1 MDQDLRNSGN
11 GQGEGGMSVCNLVS
25 VSGGKD
31 STATL
36 LLALERNVENIHCV
50 FADTGNEHDLTYA
63 YLDYL
68 ESKLGVK
75 IQRVKPDFSAQL
87 ERKRTSTMEK
97 WRRDGVS
104 EATIERAVTVLQ
116 PSGNPFLDMCMWKG
130 RFPSSK
136 ARFCT
141 EELKV
146 NPITD
151 IAVWP
156 LLREY
161 DTIESWQGIRWD
173 ESGARANYVEREGIE
188 PDAGR
193 VFAYRPILSWSAN
206 QVFEFHKKHSVEWNP
221 LYEKGMGRV
230 GCMPCIN
237 ARKDELSAIAS
248 QFPEV
253 IERLREWEYLVSQAS
268 KLGST
273 TFFCATNDPTV
284 NADDV
289 ISHETHGI
297 DRMVDWSNTS
307 RGGRQK
313 ELIASDAEE
322 GGSCSSI
329 YGLCE

>member
-1 MDQDLRNSGN
+1 M
-11 GQGEGGMSVCNLVS
+11 VS

-36 LLALERNVENIHCV
+36 LLALERKTEKIHCV
-50 FADTGNEHDLTYA
+50 FADTGNEHDLTYK

-68 ESKLGVK
+68 ESRLDIK

-87 ERKRTSTMEK
+87 ERKRTTTMLK
-97 WRRDGVS
+97 WRKDGVP
-104 EATIERAVTVLQ
+104 EQTIERAIAALQ
-116 PSGNPFLDMCMWKG
+116 PTENPFLDMCLWKG

-136 ARFCT
+136 VRFCT

-156 LLREY
+156 LLKQY
-161 DTIESWQGIRWD
+161 DIIESWQGIRWD
-173 ESGARANYVEREGIE
+173 ESRARANYVEREGIE
-188 PDAGR
+188 PDASR
-193 VFAYRPILSWSAN
+193 VFAYRPILSWSAD
-206 QVFEFHKKHSVEWNP
+206 QVFEFHRKHGVEWNP

-237 ARKDELSAIAS
+237 ARKGELSAIAT

-253 IERLREWEYLVSQAS
+253 IERVREWEYLVSQAS
-268 KLGST
+268 KWGSS
-273 TFFCATNDPTV
+273 TFFSAVNDPMV
-284 NADDV
+284 NADDE
-289 ISHETHGI
+289 ISHKTHGI
-297 DRMVDWSNTS
+297 DRMVEWSATS

-313 ELIASDAEE
+313 QLIISDAEPA
-322 GGSCSSI
+322 SCSSI

>member
-1 MDQDLRNSGN
+1 MKT
-11 GQGEGGMSVCNLVS
+11 CNMVS

-36 LLALERNVENIHCV
+36 LLALERQTENIHCV
-50 FADTGNEHDLTYA
+50 FADTGNEHELTYQ

-68 ESKLGVK
+68 ESRLEIK

-87 ERKRTSTMEK
+87 ERKRTITMEK
-97 WRRDGVS
+97 WRKDGVS
-104 EATIERAVTVLQ
+104 EAVIERAVSVLQ

-161 DTIESWQGIRWD
+161 DTIESWQGIRLD
-173 ESGARANYVEREGIE
+173 ESRARANYVEREGIE

-193 VFAYRPILSWSAN
+193 VFAYRPILSWSAD

-237 ARKDELSAIAS
+237 ARKGELSAIAS

-268 KLGST
+268 KSGAS
-273 TFFCATNDPTV
+273 TFFCAVNDPTV
-284 NADDV
+284 NADDD

-297 DRMVDWSNTS
+297 DRMVDWSHTS

-313 ELIASDAEE
+313 ELIATDAE
-322 GGSCSSI
+322 GASCSSI

>member
-1 MDQDLRNSGN
+1 MNYSVLVNSLT
-11 GQGEGGMSVCNLVS
+11 VCNMIS

-36 LLALERNVENIHCV
+36 LLAIERETENMHPV
-50 FADTGNEHDLTYA
+50 FADTGNEHELTYT

-68 ESKLGVK
+68 ESRLDIK
-75 IQRVKPDFSAQL
+75 IQRVKPDFTAQL
-87 ERKRTSTMEK
+87 ERKRTITMEK
-97 WRRDGVS
+97 WRRDGVP
-104 EATIERAVTVLQ
+104 EKTIERAISALQ
-116 PSGNPFLDMCMWKG
+116 PTGNPFLDLCLWKG

-146 NPITD
+146 NPITE

-156 LLREY
+156 LLKRY
-161 DTIESWQGIRWD
+161 GIIESWQGIRWD
-173 ESGARANYVEREGIE
+173 ESSTRAHYVEREGIE
-188 PDAGR
+188 PDALR
-193 VFAYRPILSWSAN
+193 VFAYRPILSWSAD
-206 QVFEFHKKHSVEWNP
+206 QVFEFHRKHNVKWNP

-237 ARKDELSAIAS
+237 SRKDELAGIAR
-248 QFPEV
+248 QFPDV

-268 KLGST
+268 KRGST
-273 TFFCATNDPTV
+273 TFFRATSDPTV
-284 NADDV
+284 DADDE
-289 ISHETHGI
+289 ISHQTHGI
-297 DRMVDWSNTS
+297 DRMVDWSKTS

-313 ELIASDAEE
+313 QLIATDAQE
-322 GGSCSSI
+322 GASCSSI

>member
-1 MDQDLRNSGN
+1 MRA
-11 GQGEGGMSVCNLVS
+11 CNMVS

-36 LLALERNVENIHCV
+36 LLALERGVKNIHCV
-50 FADTGNEHDLTYA
+50 FADTGNEHELTYE

-68 ESKLGVK
+68 ESRLEIK
-75 IQRVKPDFSAQL
+75 IQRVKPDFSAEL
-87 ERKRTSTMEK
+87 ERKRTITMEK
-97 WRRDGVS
+97 WRKDGVS
-104 EATIERAVTVLQ
+104 AAVIERAVSVLQ

-130 RFPSSK
+130 RFPSSR
-136 ARFCT
+136 AQFCT
-141 EELKV
+141 QELKV
-146 NPITD
+146 KPITD

-161 DTIESWQGIRWD
+161 DTIESWQGIRWA
-173 ESGARANYVEREGIE
+173 ESRSRATYVEREGIE
-188 PDAGR
+188 PDAER
-193 VFAYRPILSWSAN
+193 VFAYRPILSWTAE
-206 QVFEFHKKHSVEWNP
+206 QVFEFHRSHGVKWNP

-237 ARKDELSAIAS
+237 SRKDELSSIAK

-253 IERLREWEYLVSQAS
+253 IERLREWEELVSMAS
-268 KLGST
+268 KLGSG

-284 NADDV
+284 NSDDDV
-289 ISHETHGI
+289 SHKTHGI
-297 DRMVDWSNTS
+297 DRMVQWSSTS

-313 ELIASDAEE
+313 QLIASDEE
-322 GGSCSSI
+322 PSMCRSI

>member
-1 MDQDLRNSGN
+1 MK
-11 GQGEGGMSVCNLVS
+11 VCNMVS

-36 LLALERNVENIHCV
+36 LLALERGVKNIHCV
-50 FADTGNEHDLTYA
+50 FADTGNEHELTYS

-68 ESKLGVK
+68 ESRLDIK
-75 IQRVKPDFSAQL
+75 IQRVKPDFTAQL
-87 ERKRTSTMEK
+87 ERKRTKTMEK
-97 WRRDGVS
+97 WRNDGVS
-104 EATIERAVTVLQ
+104 EQYIERAIAALKPT
-116 PSGNPFLDMCMWKG
+116 GNPFLDMCLWKG

-156 LLREY
+156 LLKQY

-173 ESGARANYVEREGIE
+173 ESRARANYVEREGIE
-188 PDAGR
+188 PDALR
-193 VFAYRPILSWSAN
+193 VFAYRPILSWSAD
-206 QVFEFHKKHSVEWNP
+206 QVFEYHRKHNVEWNP

-237 ARKDELSAIAS
+237 SRKGELSSIAK

-253 IERLREWEYLVSQAS
+253 IERLREWEHLVSQSS
-268 KLGST
+268 KRGSS
-273 TFFCATNDPTV
+273 TFFAAVNDPTV
-284 NADDV
+284 NSNDE
-289 ISHETHGI
+289 ISHKTHGI

-313 ELIASDAEE
+313 ELIATDAEE
-322 GGSCSSI
+322 GASCRSI